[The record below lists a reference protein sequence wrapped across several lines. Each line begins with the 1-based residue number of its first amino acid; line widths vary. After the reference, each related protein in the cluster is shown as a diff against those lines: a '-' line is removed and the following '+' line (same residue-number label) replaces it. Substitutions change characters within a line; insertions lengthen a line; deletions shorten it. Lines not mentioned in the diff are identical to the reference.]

1 MSLTAYCIGNPLFS
15 GHALVTQCEQ
25 MTNWL
30 RINILLILERRIQ
43 GIWHLRISFIFRVH
57 TQAAGYSSKE
67 NLFKTSPSI
76 LNRVHVKGESATPH
90 QTTETFPVGPLNT
103 PSRARR
109 YNRGKE
115 EKKKMCCHMFRFPV
129 SWLLTLGPK
138 QHCCVGNSTLCKKL
152 DGCC

>member
-1 MSLTAYCIGNPLFS
+1 MSLIAYCIGNPLFS
-15 GHALVTQCEQ
+15 GPALVTQCEQ

-30 RINILLILERRIQ
+30 RINILLILERRIE

-67 NLFKTSPSI
+67 NLFKTSPSL

-115 EKKKMCCHMFRFPV
+115 EKKKKNVLSHVQISRFLAPHPRTKTA
-129 SWLLTLGPK
+129 LLCGQ
-138 QHCCVGNSTLCKKL
+138 QHAVQETR
-152 DGCC
+152 